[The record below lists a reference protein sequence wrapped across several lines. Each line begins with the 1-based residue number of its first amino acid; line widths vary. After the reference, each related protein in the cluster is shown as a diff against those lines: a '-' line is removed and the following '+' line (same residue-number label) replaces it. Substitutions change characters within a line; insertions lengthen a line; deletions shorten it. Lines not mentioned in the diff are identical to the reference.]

1 MRHGLQ
7 GSAEGGAGDSPSGCT
22 DDHPAAAATPAD
34 DLGTGDGTRPL
45 VVVVGAGAAGA
56 LVAIHLTDRQA
67 RTGAAPLDLLLVDPD
82 PRPGRGVAYST
93 TDPRHLLNVPAQGM
107 SALPGRPTHFLDWVR
122 HEVWHDAAP
131 CDFVPRSEYAHYLDA
146 TLTERRAA
154 APGVRLAHRRTSVT
168 SVRPT
173 PAGVRVEL
181 EGGQLL
187 TADAVVVATG
197 LQPPGTDWAPAALRA
212 SARFVADPWAP
223 GALDALRERSGDLLL
238 VGTGLTMVDLAL
250 TLGGDGRTLHAVS
263 RRGRVPAAHT
273 SRAARPAPECDEVLE
288 SLADALADRA
298 AGLARTD
305 LAELRELVRDAV
317 TASVRSRGDWR
328 VAFDTLRPLTGDLWA
343 ALDGGDRAE
352 FLDHDAAWWDLHR
365 HRMPLTSAAAVARLR
380 ASGALR
386 ISSDEVLDATETADG
401 VAVTLASGRTL
412 TVAAVVNCTGPLGD
426 VRRSADPLHRD
437 LLAQGTAVAGPL
449 GLGVRTHAGRLVDA
463 THAHTAPVWTIGA
476 LRRGELWESTAI
488 PEIRAQAAA
497 VADDVLDA
505 LCATPPSGG
514 SGSRNRGISGAEATT
529 RGQVRRRATDVMGLP
544 ISTGREAAAAFNRG
558 VDAVMRVQSG
568 APEAFAEAVR
578 LDPGFALG
586 HAALAMLGH
595 EGGAATVDV
604 QRSLDAARRAVRE
617 QGTERERSLVDVVG
631 SRVGDCRGTGAK
643 ALISHVH
650 AHPRDVLAVSAAVP
664 TIAFSGVTDVQ
675 QDAWDL
681 VEGLTPAYAGHW
693 FHRSLLAFVRQDQAR
708 YDEAGALAEQVL
720 SLEPAAGHAVH
731 ARTHVYYETGDHQA
745 GLRWLDPWITTC
757 GRQASHRAHFSWHA
771 ALHELST
778 GDADAVRRRY
788 LGQLAPPSVT
798 GVRGLVDSAS
808 LLWRC
813 KVTDSWPGAL
823 PVDDV
828 LAYAGEE
835 LVERPETPFTALH
848 SAVALTAAGDT
859 TRLVSL
865 RRHAADAADPVM
877 RDVVAPLC
885 DGLLA
890 VVEARWDDAVRLIRP
905 LLPRLTPVGGS
916 RAQREIVEDT
926 YLYALVGARRCAEAV
941 ALLDARLGRRT
952 SPLDLRRRRTAAA
965 TPA

>member
-7 GSAEGGAGDSPSGCT
+7 GSAEGGAGDSPAACT
-22 DDHPAAAATPAD
+22 DDHPADAATFAD
-34 DLGTGDGTRPL
+34 DPGAGDGTRPL
-45 VVVVGAGAAGA
+45 VAVVGAGAAGI
-56 LVAIHLTDRQA
+56 LVAIHLADRQA
-67 RTGAAPLDLLLVDPD
+67 RTGAEPLDLLLLDPD
-82 PRPGRGVAYST
+82 ARLGRGVAYST

-122 HEVWHDAAP
+122 REVWHDAAP
-131 CDFVPRSEYAHYLDA
+131 CDFVPRAEYARYLES
-146 TLTERRAA
+146 TLAERLAA
-154 APGVRLAHRRTSVT
+154 APGVRLAHRRTAVT
-168 SVRPT
+168 SARPT
-173 PAGVRVEL
+173 TAGVRVDL
-181 EGGQLL
+181 ADGTTL
-187 TADAVVVATG
+187 TADAVVLATG
-197 LQPPGTDWAPAALRA
+197 LQPPGTAWAPATLTA
-212 SARFVADPWAP
+212 SERFVADPWAP
-223 GALDALRERSGDLLL
+223 GALDALRDVDGDLLL

-250 TLGGDGRTLHAVS
+250 TLSRDGRTLHAVS

-273 SRAARPAPECDEVLE
+273 TRAAGPAAECDDDAA

-305 LAELRELVRDAV
+305 LAELRDLVRATVTEAV
-317 TASVRSRGDWR
+317 RARGDWR
-328 VAFDTLRPLTGDLWA
+328 PAFDTLRPLTGDLWGE
-343 ALDGGDRAE
+343 LDDDDRAE
-352 FLDHDAAWWDLHR
+352 FLAQDAAWWDLHR
-365 HRMPLTSAAAVARLR
+365 HRMPPTSAAAVARLR
-380 ASGALR
+380 TAGALR
-386 ISSDEVLDATETADG
+386 ISSDEVLDATEAADG
-401 VAVTLASGRTL
+401 VEVTLASGRTL

-449 GLGVRTHAGRLVDA
+449 GLGVRTHAGRVVDA
-463 THAHTAPVWTIGA
+463 THAHTAPVWTLGA

-488 PEIRAQAAA
+488 PEIRTQAAA
-497 VADDVLDA
+497 VAADVLDELGA
-505 LCATPPSGG
+505 SRPAAVTPAPP
-514 SGSRNRGISGAEATT
+514 A
-529 RGQVRRRATDVMGLP
+529 RRRSVDVMGLP
-544 ISTGREAAAAFNRG
+544 ISTHRDAAAAFNRG
-558 VDAVMRVQSG
+558 LDAVMRVQSG
-568 APEAFAEAVR
+568 APEAFAEAVQ

-604 QRSLDAARRAVRE
+604 HRSLDAARQAVRE
-617 QGTERERSLVDVVG
+617 HGTERERSLVAVVD

-708 YDEAGALAEQVL
+708 YDEAGVLAEQVL

-731 ARTHVYYETGDHQA
+731 ARTHVYYETGDHLA
-745 GLRWLDPWITTC
+745 GLRWLDPWINTC

-813 KVTDSWPGAL
+813 KVTDSWRGTL

-828 LAYAGEE
+828 LTYAGAE

-859 TRLVSL
+859 TRLMSL
-865 RRHAADAADPVM
+865 RRHAAGATDPVM
-877 RDVVAPLC
+877 REVVAPLC

-916 RAQREIVEDT
+916 LAQREIVEDT

-941 ALLDARLGRRT
+941 RLLDARLDRRT
-952 SPLDLRRRRTAAA
+952 SPLDLRRRQTAATTSA
-965 TPA
+965 